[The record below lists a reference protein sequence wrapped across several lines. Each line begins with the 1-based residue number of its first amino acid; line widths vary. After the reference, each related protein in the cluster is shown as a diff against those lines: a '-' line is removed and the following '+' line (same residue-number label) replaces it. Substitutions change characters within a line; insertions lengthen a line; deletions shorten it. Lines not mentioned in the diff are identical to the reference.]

1 MKTATLTAAASPD
14 TGRERAVTY
23 LPTELDRRLRTWAA
37 LLGLPT
43 SHLLA
48 RVITEAT
55 PSRDQLAEMVQ
66 ASAAA
71 TAGDIPQSPGATM
84 RTSAVPGP
92 APQAVTTGSA
102 SPMSADLMQPVPA
115 DALWQ
120 RQAAASASN
129 TRSGPRSRT

>member
-1 MKTATLTAAASPD
+1 MTTPAPMS

-23 LPTELDRRLRTWAA
+23 LPSDLGQRLRTWAA

-48 RVITEAT
+48 QVITEAT

-71 TAGDIPQSPGATM
+71 AAGDILQPPGAAI
-84 RTSAVPGP
+84 RTNAVPGP
-92 APQAVTTGSA
+92 APQAITAGSDVRA
-102 SPMSADLMQPVPA
+102 LLQPSPSP
-115 DALWQ
+115 ALW
-120 RQAAASASN
+120 RGGPPRALRTPAAALRPK
-129 TRSGPRSRT
+129 T

>member
-1 MKTATLTAAASPD
+1 MRTATPTTTPAPV

-23 LPTELDRRLRTWAA
+23 LPSELDQRLRTWAA

-66 ASAAA
+66 RAGQSSPL
-71 TAGDIPQSPGATM
+71 TA
-84 RTSAVPGP
+84 
-92 APQAVTTGSA
+92 
-102 SPMSADLMQPVPA
+102 
-115 DALWQ
+115 
-120 RQAAASASN
+120 
-129 TRSGPRSRT
+129 